1 MPRSKY
7 TKGKDGRWRTAI
19 RTGEYDDNGKPIK
32 IYLSSN
38 VSSADLERKVQD
50 IKYRMRHGIKS
61 AAQTN
66 RVLFSEYA
74 DKFLQVKEQRSIK
87 TYEMYEGALKHVE
100 ILYSTPMELIRASDI
115 QLLISA
121 NSLHP
126 RTCEMILLTLRQIFD
141 MAIDD
146 DILTKNPCRN
156 IELPRHV
163 KQEKRAFTE
172 EEKTKIKNAEGLTPL
187 ERAYVHVLYGTGVR
201 PAEAQALTWN
211 DIDFENHTI
220 AINKA
225 LQFSHSRTASVGLP
239 KTNKSIRTLPVPDF
253 VIGSIL
259 ALKSLGI
266 HSPTS
271 TLFGTNT
278 GELRTRS
285 GYKNIWDSAAKKLK
299 LEGVTAYYCRHDFC
313 TRCFKNNI
321 DLKTCQALMG
331 HSDTKMILS
340 VYTHMDKSQS
350 ALSVAMNKLDF

>member
-1 MPRSKY
+1 MPRAKY
-7 TKGKDGRWRTAI
+7 TKGSDGRFRTAI
-19 RTGEYDDNGKPIK
+19 RTGEYDEQGRPIK

-38 VSSADLERKVQD
+38 VSSADLEKKVQD
-50 IKYRMRHGIKS
+50 IKYKMRHGIKTPI
-61 AAQTN
+61 QTN

-74 DKFLQVKEQRSIK
+74 DKFLRVKEQRSIK
-87 TYEMYEGALKHVE
+87 TYEMYENALKHVE
-100 ILYSTPMELIRASDI
+100 NFCSTPIEMIRASDI

-121 NSLHP
+121 NANHP

-163 KQEKRAFTE
+163 KKEKRAFTE
-172 EEKTKIKNAEGLTPL
+172 EEKTKIRNAEGLTPL

-201 PAEAQALTWN
+201 PAEAQALEWR
-211 DIDFENHTI
+211 DLDFKNHTI
-220 AINKA
+220 TINKA
-225 LQFSHSRTASVGLP
+225 LQFTHSRTASVGLP
-239 KTNKSIRTLPVPDF
+239 KTDKSIRTLPVPDF
-253 VIGSIL
+253 VIDSIS
-259 ALKSLGI
+259 ALKRQGVY
-266 HSPTS
+266 SPTQ

-299 LEGVTAYYCRHDFC
+299 LKGVSAYYCRHDFC
-313 TRCFKNNI
+313 TRCRKNNVDI
-321 DLKTCQALMG
+321 KICQAWMG
-331 HSDTKMILS
+331 HSDTKMILNI
-340 VYTHMDKSQS
+340 YTHFDTSQA